1 MAWSLYRLEVV
12 VGPYYRV
19 EHARYEDDG
28 HALLAAREV
37 VYTERDVLLVRPGV
51 RQFVTV
57 TVGVEKYPGAD
68 LFRELGT
75 WRIEGIDLSVSPTYT
90 APEAPPTIAQ
100 QRKVSRR

>member
-28 HALLAAREV
+28 HALLAAREIL
-37 VYTERDVLLVRPGV
+37 YTERDVLLVRPGV
-51 RQFVTV
+51 KQFVTV

-90 APEAPPTIAQ
+90 PAEPVATLAE
-100 QRKVSRR
+100 RKASRR